1 MIGLLFIVFIMIVM
15 FVVTKGF
22 IRFSKLLS
30 AQLTFLIIG
39 IYALLGLCSFVYLA
53 SAKEQHIEPMSKAL
67 EDKRFIQ
74 SEQMDSDIREGD
86 MDKIDPS
93 YILATY
99 VVEAQSTELFYRPN
113 EENDLIAYIKYRD
126 DLDSNEIR
134 VTVYKNFLNYNG
146 YDIDVNS
153 NFNVAI
159 VNDIF
164 YITSGYQ
171 NLKIANVMG
180 QLSLIEQ
187 GFSSSGY
194 SIAGFPIVL
203 IEVPNH
209 ITIHDEYDSLITI
222 FNY

>member
-222 FNY
+222 Q

>member
-1 MIGLLFIVFIMIVM
+1 MIGPLFIVLLIVLVM
-15 FVVTKGF
+15 VVVSKGF
-22 IRFSKLLS
+22 IRFSNLLS
-30 AQLTFLIIG
+30 GQLTFLIIG

-53 SAKEQHIEPMSKAL
+53 SAKEQHIEPMSRAL
-67 EDKRFIQ
+67 EDKRSIQ
-74 SEQMDSDIREGD
+74 SEQMDAYIEGN

-99 VVEAQSTELFYRPN
+99 VVEAQSTELFFRPN
-113 EENDLIAYIKYRD
+113 EENDLMAYIKYRD

-153 NFNVAI
+153 KLNVAI

-180 QLSLIEQ
+180 QLSLVEQ
-187 GFSSSGY
+187 GFSKSSY
-194 SIAGFPIVL
+194 SVGRFPVVL

-209 ITIHDEYDSLITI
+209 ITIHDDYDTLIQL
-222 FNY
+222 NK